1 MKAKTCQ
8 GEFLKNSLSE
18 LMSPSRAGIPP
29 TLSGT
34 FLMKKITHIIYRNGG
49 IYSKNRAINLGSKGF
64 T

>member
-8 GEFLKNSLSE
+8 REFLKNSLSE
-18 LMSPSRAGIPP
+18 LMSPSRVGISP

-34 FLMKKITHIIYRNGG
+34 LSMKKITHFICRNSGN
-49 IYSKNRAINLGSKGF
+49 YSKNIAINLGSKGF